1 MKGFAEGYYRNLTNK
16 NIKFFGIIGK
26 FSYYLLLLFS
36 PGRMWFHTVVSL
48 LILLPSPLVLGVI
61 WIFFFSIPS
70 SVILMSLPPQYLY
83 TPMLSEPEADVETTV
98 I

>member
-1 MKGFAEGYYRNLTNK
+1 MKGFAEGYYKNLTNK

-61 WIFFFSIPS
+61 WIFFFNSILCHPHLHPPS
-70 SVILMSLPPQYLY
+70 ILIY
-83 TPMLSEPEADVETTV
+83 TNALRTRS
-98 I
+98 